1 MPVKNIFILFTFIF
15 SLLHSYSQSCTVL
28 GQTPATAFPVCGTNV
43 FKQDTVPLCVNSNVT
58 ANGCGKY
65 PDSNPFWYEFTCFK
79 SGTLGF
85 LITPND
91 LGDDYD
97 WELFDITG
105 HNPIDVYTDS
115 TLFVVAN
122 WCGTYGKTG
131 TSSSASDLVECAS
144 IPSDLVTPYSKMPTL
159 IQGHIYLLLISHYT
173 SSQSGYQLTFSGG
186 TGVITDPTIPSLIR
200 AYIQCDAQ
208 TISIKTS
215 KKMKC
220 SSVAADGS
228 DFFISD
234 SSVSI
239 ISANGFN
246 CGNSFDVD
254 SIIISLSKPLSP
266 GNYTIGIKYGTD
278 GNTLLD
284 DCNNNITA
292 KDTVSLIVLPLLPTP
307 LDSIMQVGCAPDM
320 LQLVFNKP
328 IQCSTIANDG
338 SDFVITG
345 TSPVTIVS
353 ANGICSGDNP
363 QAYIIQLK
371 LSAPLLTAGSYQV
384 KLVKGDDGNT
394 IIDQCNLET
403 PAGSTVNFTTKDTV
417 SASFSYT
424 LLLGC
429 KYDSIQFNDAGNNVT
444 KWTWTFDSTKTSS
457 LQNPIFIDS
466 LFGKKNVQLIVTNG
480 VCSDTSSTS
489 ILFDNIFKASFIAAD
504 TICPTDKL
512 IVQNTSSGNNIIS
525 WYWDFGDGTSSTDSV
540 PPPHSFAPTTSETK
554 YIIQLIAGNNVGC
567 FDTASKLVTKLRTC
581 YIAVP
586 SGFTPNND
594 GHNDF
599 LYPLNAF
606 KAIDLEFRVY
616 NRYGQLVF
624 ETKDWTRKWD
634 GTING
639 KPQDTGTYVW
649 MLQYTDKDS
658 GKKIFLKGTTVLI
671 R

>member
-1 MPVKNIFILFTFIF
+1 MSVKNIFILIIFIF
-15 SLLHSYSQSCTVL
+15 GGFYSYAQSCTVL

-58 ANGCGKY
+58 ANGCGQY
-65 PDSNPFWYEFTCFK
+65 PDANPFWYEFTCFK

-105 HNPIDVYTDS
+105 HNAMDVYTDT

-131 TSSSASDLVECAS
+131 TSPSSTDVVECAS
-144 IPSDLVTPYSKMPTL
+144 DPTANVSPYSEMPTL

-173 SSQSGYQLTFSGG
+173 ATQSGYQLTFNGG
-186 TGVITDPTIPSLIR
+186 TGVITDPTIPALQK

-208 TISIKTS
+208 TIAVKTS

-220 SSVAADGS
+220 SSVDADGS
-228 DFFISD
+228 DFSISD
-234 SSVSI
+234 PSVSVV
-239 ISANGFN
+239 SATGFN
-246 CGNSFDVD
+246 CSNSFDVD
-254 SIIISLSKPLSP
+254 SIIITLSKPLSP
-266 GNYTIGIKYGTD
+266 GNYTLGIKFGND

-284 DCNNNITA
+284 DCNNNIA
-292 KDTVSLIVLPLLPTP
+292 AGDSVPFTVIPLAPTP
-307 LDSIMQVGCAPDM
+307 FDSIMTVGCAPDV
-320 LQLVFNKP
+320 LNLVFNKP
-328 IQCSTIANDG
+328 IQCSTIAADG
-338 SDFVITG
+338 SDFLITG

-363 QAYIIQLK
+363 QTSIIQIHLN
-371 LSAPLLTAGSYQV
+371 APIFTAGSYQI

-403 PAGSTVNFTTKDTV
+403 PSGSTVNFTTKDTV
-417 SASFSYT
+417 SAAFSYQ

-429 KYDSIQFNDAGNNVT
+429 KYDSIQFNDPGNNVT
-444 KWTWTFDSTKTSS
+444 KWQWTFDSTYTSS
-457 LQNPIFIDS
+457 LQNPLYVDTA
-466 LFGKKNVQLIVTNG
+466 FGQKYAQLIVTNG
-480 VCSDTSSTS
+480 VCSDTSSAS
-489 ILFDNIFKASFIAAD
+489 ILFDNTLKASFVAQD

-512 IVQNTSSGNNIIS
+512 IFQNNSIGNIVS
-525 WYWDFGDGTSSTDSV
+525 WYWDFGDGTSSIDSV
-540 PPPHSFAPTTSETK
+540 PVPHSYAPTNDETK
-554 YIIQLIAGNNVGC
+554 YTVHLILRNNIGC
-567 FDTASKLVTKLRTC
+567 FDTATKIVTKLRTC
-581 YIAVP
+581 FIAVP

-606 KAIDLEFRVY
+606 KATDLEFKVF

-649 MLQYTDKDS
+649 MLQYTEKDT
-658 GKKIFLKGTTVLI
+658 GKKVFLKGTTVLI